1 MTEINEIIYFNKT
14 NIFSSHPHHLFLYSV
29 QSFVWFRQNY
39 FRFDMSVSQSA
50 SQWMKTIEY
59 RLKTQFKRKYLN
71 SLNVNFKPTLV
82 LLLLFFLSKQAKKKI
97 LNPKFCVCFSS
108 QSKRREKIESKF
120 TECRSCPFTSFIH
133 RLKKRNSLS
142 CEMLT
147 FSKNKMCLF
156 IILLWKHFALHCQLY
171 QSIVKF
177 WKKKKNDE
185 TNHFRLSIFPFL
197 WIFYES
203 FYRDWQ
209 NKNVK
214 EQNLLLATSEKFK

>member
-1 MTEINEIIYFNKT
+1 
-14 NIFSSHPHHLFLYSV
+14 
-29 QSFVWFRQNY
+29 
-39 FRFDMSVSQSA
+39 
-50 SQWMKTIEY
+50 MKTIEY

-82 LLLLFFLSKQAKKKI
+82 LLLFFLSKQAKKKI
-97 LNPKFCVCFSS
+97 LNPKFCVCFFS

-177 WKKKKNDE
+177 WKKKKKWWNKPFSAQ
-185 TNHFRLSIFPFL
+185 HFSFFVNFL
-197 WIFYES
+197 WIILSRLAKQKCERAKS
-203 FYRDWQ
+203 LACNVWKVQINDFYR
-209 NKNVK
+209 
-214 EQNLLLATSEKFK
+214 AKFNDMIIFHFGTKYFI